1 MLPGRM
7 LLISIAQQ
15 ADVGFSRRSTDV
27 IQLALTLKM
36 TTAQV
41 VETSVTF
48 NNNYVHPDD
57 QTQPTFEMTPGFKPF
72 TKSILFAYYIKELS
86 IHVHCTWLAGSMNEW
101 AGRWLRGERLVHY
114 QRIISG
120 FALLIRIYPEVS
132 LSMKMCTRRKAGRSV
147 PFPWSLAVHHQ
158 SLASTCEKRCAWGGS
173 WSGGIICEI
182 VNSLGQGNVTL
193 SAKIQG
199 ILKTSCCGNHV
210 NTIAF
215 CTDKSLGYTE
225 KQHYS

>member
-7 LLISIAQQ
+7 LFISIAQQ

-27 IQLALTLKM
+27 IQLTLTLKM

-72 TKSILFAYYIKELS
+72 TKSILFAFYIKELS
-86 IHVHCTWLAGSMNEW
+86 IHVHCAWLAGSINKW
-101 AGRWLRGERLVHY
+101 AGRWPWGERLVHY

-120 FALLIRIYPEVS
+120 FPLPIRIYPNVS
-132 LSMKMCTRRKAGRSV
+132 LSMKMCTQSKAGRSV

-173 WSGGIICEI
+173 CSGGIICEI
-182 VNSLGQGNVTL
+182 VNPLGQGNFTL
-193 SAKIQG
+193 SGKIQG
-199 ILKTSCCGNHV
+199 ISKTSCCGNHV

-215 CTDKSLGYTE
+215 CTKNSLGYKD